1 MSPPR
6 GRRWQSMWQPGTPAR
21 CRGGEPRERSLGLDV
36 RIAYGELT
44 ELEPAPAEGGDEVAG
59 LVVRGGGLR
68 VPEHLL
74 GGLDDGVRITEVPHA
89 LGLVRT
95 AQHRQTL
102 GAIAD
107 GLGREVGPRRLQ

>member
-1 MSPPR
+1 MPPPR
-6 GRRWQSMWQPGTPAR
+6 GWRWQSMRQPGTPAR
-21 CRGGEPRERSLGLDV
+21 CRGRACGLRGRPCPEPRERSLGLDV

-68 VPEHLL
+68 VPVHLL

-102 GAIAD
+102 G
-107 GLGREVGPRRLQ
+107 